1 MLKNKKILITGG
13 AGFLGMHLANFF
25 EKQDAQITLIDI
37 APFPEHEYSSKTI
50 KINADIR
57 NRKAMEKYLHGQD
70 FVVHAAAA
78 LPLWKKED
86 IFSTNTDGTRN
97 ILEAARKNKV
107 KRVVYI
113 SSTAVYGVP
122 KKHPIVETDPLVGV
136 GPYGITKI
144 EAEKLCFEAIK
155 KGQNVTI
162 IRPKTFLG
170 TGRLGVFEIL
180 FDWIHDGKR
189 IPVIGS
195 GNNRYQLLDVDDLV
209 AAIAKVIEID
219 SKILNDSYNIG
230 AHSFGTVRSDLESVF
245 KVSRAGSTLM
255 PTLAWPIKKA
265 LYVFEKLGLSPLYQW
280 VYDTADRDSFVSI
293 DKLTSALNW
302 KPKYSNSDALIKAYK
317 WYLKN
322 YSEIKARKSG
332 VTHTVG
338 WKQGV
343 LGLVKKFM

>member
-1 MLKNKKILITGG
+1 MNILITGG
-13 AGFLGMHLANFF
+13 AGFLGLHLVKYFERENAN
-25 EKQDAQITLIDI
+25 ITLIDI
-37 APFPEHEYSSKTI
+37 AKYDPREYSKRHTLLTV
-50 KINADIR
+50 DV
-57 NRKAMEKYLHGQD
+57 RKKYLLDKAIKGQD
-70 FVVHAAAA
+70 YIIHAAAC
-78 LPLWKKED
+78 LPLWSHDD
-86 IFSTNTDGTRN
+86 IISSNVEGTKN
-97 ILEAARKNKV
+97 ILSLARKHKV
-107 KRVVYI
+107 KRTIYI

-122 KKHPIVETDPLVGV
+122 KKHPVYENDPLVGV
-136 GPYGITKI
+136 GPYGHSKI
-144 EAEKLCFEAIK
+144 EAEKACWRAIK
-155 KGQNVTI
+155 QGVPVTI
-162 IRPKTFLG
+162 IRPKTFVG